1 MTTQPI
7 SSEPGVPFLLERR
20 RFMLVPGLIAV
31 LGALITG
38 AISFVVLMGLTPIA
52 PTDTI
57 VTIATVVNGGFVLLL
72 CGLIGRELMRMVRAR
87 RQGKAASRLHVRI
100 VVLFSIVAALPA
112 LLVAIVAGITLDLGL
127 DRWFEIR
134 TRTIVESS
142 ISVARAYVNE
152 NARNLQGSTLSMAYD
167 LDQQRRLF
175 DLDRTGFGNLM
186 TDQAQ
191 GRALLGAQLLHGD
204 GSPFLKAEVT
214 VDKPL
219 PVPPSDAMTQA
230 QGGNLVFIPPGVTN
244 LVGAIIKLRQLPDTY
259 LYTVRAVDPDVL
271 AALRLMEERSAEYSS
286 LQANRFGLQLA
297 FALLYL
303 GIMLIVLLSA
313 IWTGIGVADRLVRP
327 IRLLMGAADEVS
339 EGNLSVSVPV
349 RVSDGDVGS
358 LSNTFNNMILQLR
371 SQRSELVHAKD
382 VIDERRRFTEAV
394 LSGVTVG
401 VLGVERDG
409 SISMVNPSAERIL
422 SVEQDGI
429 VGRRLDDVFPTI
441 ASIHQAAS
449 MSSRAEYQEDI
460 KLRIR
465 ERDRTLA
472 IRITFSEEAE
482 DAQSSVV
489 TIDDITDLVD
499 AQRSSAWADV
509 ARRIAHEIKN
519 PLTPIQLSAER
530 IRRRYGKRVEDDRE
544 VFDRCIETIV
554 RQVSDIG
561 RMVDEFSTFARMP
574 KPRMEPKDLREALH
588 EAVFMRE
595 MGDHGVT
602 FVSQIADEPML
613 GSFDI
618 RLLSQAFGNLVK
630 NAVEALETA
639 DVDGEITIRAVSDR
653 DGHRVEIIDNGNGF
667 PKEDRDRLL
676 EPYMTTREKGT
687 GLGLAIVRKI
697 IEEHGGTIELDDAP
711 DQPRG
716 AMVRIRLPAD
726 ASGTSTVTLDDA
738 RDEKTDDADPR
749 GSASSDRTLKQA
761 GQA

>member
-1 MTTQPI
+1 MTSQPI
-7 SSEPGVPFLLERR
+7 QSDNEVPFLLERR
-20 RFMLVPGLIAV
+20 RFMLVPGLLAV
-31 LGALITG
+31 VGALVTG
-38 AISFVVLMGLTPIA
+38 AISFVVLMGLTPIE
-52 PTDTI
+52 PSDTI
-57 VTIATVVNGGFVLLL
+57 VTIATIVNSVFVLLL
-72 CGLIGRELMRMVRAR
+72 CVLIGREVLRMVRAR

-100 VVLFSIVAALPA
+100 VLLFSIVAALPA

-167 LDQQRRLF
+167 LDQQRRLY
-175 DLDRTGFGNLM
+175 DLDRTGFQQLM
-186 TDQAQ
+186 TEQAR
-191 GRALLGAQLLHGD
+191 GRSLLGAQLLRPD
-204 GSPFLKAEVT
+204 GTPFLAAQVEV
-214 VDKPL
+214 DRPL
-219 PVPPSDAMTQA
+219 PVPPADALAQA
-230 QGGNLVFIPPGVTN
+230 ADGNLVFIPPGVTN
-244 LVGAIIKLRQLPDTY
+244 LVGAIIQLRQISDAY
-259 LYTVRAVDPDVL
+259 LYTVRAVDPEVI

-286 LQANRFGLQLA
+286 LQSNRFGLQVA
-297 FALLYL
+297 FAILYL

-339 EGNLSVSVPV
+339 EGNLAVSVPV
-349 RVSDGDVGS
+349 RASDGDVGS

-382 VIDERRRFTEAV
+382 VIDERRRFIEAV

-401 VLGVERDG
+401 VIGVERDG
-409 SISMVNPSAERIL
+409 TVSMLNPSAQRIL
-422 SVEQDGI
+422 AVESQRI
-429 VGRRLDDVFPTI
+429 VGRRLTDVFPEI
-441 ASIHQAAS
+441 GRIHRAATTS
-449 MSSRAEYQEDI
+449 HRQEYQEEV

-465 ERDRTLA
+465 QRERALA
-472 IRITFSEEAE
+472 VRITSSEEAE
-482 DAQSSVV
+482 GAQSSVV

-499 AQRSSAWADV
+499 AQRTSAWADV

-544 VFDRCIETIV
+544 VFDRCIETII

-574 KPRMEPKDLREALH
+574 KPRMETIDLREALR

-595 MGDHGVT
+595 MGDHGIDFT
-602 FVSQIADEPML
+602 AEIPNEPML
-613 GSFDI
+613 GAYDI
-618 RLLSQAFGNLVK
+618 RLLSQAFGNIVK
-630 NAVEALETA
+630 NAVESLEAAGTN
-639 DVDGEITIRAVSDR
+639 GGKITIRAEAGTDR
-653 DGHRVEIIDNGNGF
+653 HRIDIIDNGRGF
-667 PKEDRDRLL
+667 PTEDRDRLL

-697 IEEHGGTIELDDAP
+697 IEDHGGTIALDDAP
-711 DQPRG
+711 DQPHG
-716 AMVRIRLPAD
+716 AMVRITLPAVPPSQKAGRQGD
-726 ASGTSTVTLDDA
+726 DTVERTG
-738 RDEKTDDADPR
+738 ETDGIGHP
-749 GSASSDRTLKQA
+749 DRR
-761 GQA
+761 

>member
-1 MTTQPI
+1 MTSQPI
-7 SSEPGVPFLLERR
+7 QSDHEVPFLLERR
-20 RFMLVPGLIAV
+20 RFMLVPGLLAV
-31 LGALITG
+31 VGALVTG
-38 AISFVVLMGLTPIA
+38 AISFVVLMGLTPIE
-52 PTDTI
+52 PSDTI
-57 VTIATVVNGGFVLLL
+57 VTIATIVNSAFVLLL
-72 CGLIGRELMRMVRAR
+72 CVLIGREVLRMVRAR

-100 VVLFSIVAALPA
+100 VLLFSIVAALPA

-167 LDQQRRLF
+167 LDQQRRLY
-175 DLDRTGFGNLM
+175 DLDRTGFQQLM
-186 TDQAQ
+186 TEQAR
-191 GRALLGAQLLHGD
+191 GRSLLGAQLLRPD
-204 GSPFLKAEVT
+204 GTPFLAAQVEV
-214 VDKPL
+214 DRPL
-219 PVPPSDAMTQA
+219 PVPPEDALAQA
-230 QGGNLVFIPPGVTN
+230 ADGNLVFIPPGVTN
-244 LVGAIIKLRQLPDTY
+244 LVGAIIQLRQISDAY
-259 LYTVRAVDPDVL
+259 LYTVRAVDPEVI

-286 LQANRFGLQLA
+286 LQSNRFGLQVA
-297 FALLYL
+297 FAILYL

-327 IRLLMGAADEVS
+327 IRLLMSAADEVS
-339 EGNLSVSVPV
+339 EGNLAVSVPV

-382 VIDERRRFTEAV
+382 VIDERRRFIEAV

-401 VLGVERDG
+401 VIGVERDG
-409 SISMVNPSAERIL
+409 TVSMLNPSAQRIL
-422 SVEQDGI
+422 AVESERI
-429 VGRRLDDVFPTI
+429 VGRRLVDIFPEI
-441 ASIHQAAS
+441 GQIHRAATTS
-449 MSSRAEYQEDI
+449 HRQEYQEEV

-465 ERDRTLA
+465 QRERALA
-472 IRITFSEEAE
+472 VRITSSEEAE
-482 DAQSSVV
+482 GAQSSVV

-499 AQRSSAWADV
+499 AQRTSAWADV

-544 VFDRCIETIV
+544 VFDRCIETII

-574 KPRMEPKDLREALH
+574 KPRMETIDLREALR

-595 MGDHGVT
+595 MGDHGIDFAAEIPT
-602 FVSQIADEPML
+602 EPML
-613 GSFDI
+613 GAYDI

-630 NAVEALETA
+630 NAVESLEAAGTS
-639 DVDGEITIRAVSDR
+639 GGKITIRAEAGTDR
-653 DGHRVEIIDNGNGF
+653 HRIDIIDNGRGF
-667 PKEDRDRLL
+667 PTEDRDRLL

-697 IEEHGGTIELDDAP
+697 IEDHGGTIALDDAP
-711 DQPRG
+711 DQPHG
-716 AMVRIRLPAD
+716 AMVRITLPA
-726 ASGTSTVTLDDA
+726 APPS
-738 RDEKTDDADPR
+738 EKDGRHGDGA
-749 GSASSDRTLKQA
+749 
-761 GQA
+761 

>member
-31 LGALITG
+31 VGALITG

-175 DLDRTGFGNLM
+175 DLDSTGFGNLM
-186 TDQAQ
+186 TDQAK
-191 GRALLGAQLLHGD
+191 GRALLGAQLLHVD
-204 GSPFLKAEVT
+204 GKPFLKAQVPVE
-214 VDKPL
+214 KPL
-219 PVPPSDAMTQA
+219 PVPPTDAMTQA

-244 LVGAIIKLRQLPDTY
+244 LVGAIIKLRQLPNAY

-286 LQANRFGLQLA
+286 LQANRFGLQVA

-401 VLGVERDG
+401 VVGVERNG

-422 SVEQDGI
+422 SVEQEGI
-429 VGRRLDDVFPTI
+429 VGRPLDEVFPTI
-441 ASIHQAAS
+441 GRIHEAAS
-449 MSSRAEYQEDI
+449 LSSRAEYQEDI

-602 FVSQIADEPML
+602 FISQIADVPML

-618 RLLSQAFGNLVK
+618 RLLSQAFGNIVK
-630 NAVEALETA
+630 NAVEALESA
-639 DVDGEITIRAVSDR
+639 DVDGEITIRAVPDG

-711 DQPRG
+711 DRPQG

-726 ASGTSTVTLDDA
+726 SSATTRTMLDDPGSHDSKA
-738 RDEKTDDADPR
+738 TDPR
-749 GSASSDRTLKQA
+749 NSASSETTLKQV

>member
-1 MTTQPI
+1 MMTSQPI
-7 SSEPGVPFLLERR
+7 QSDHEVPFLLERR
-20 RFMLVPGLIAV
+20 RFMLVPGLLAV
-31 LGALITG
+31 VGALVTG
-38 AISFVVLMGLTPIA
+38 AISFVVLMGLTPIE
-52 PTDTI
+52 PSDTI
-57 VTIATVVNGGFVLLL
+57 VTIATIVNSAFVLLL
-72 CGLIGRELMRMVRAR
+72 CVLIGREVLRMVRAR

-100 VVLFSIVAALPA
+100 VLLFSIVAALPA

-167 LDQQRRLF
+167 LDQQRRLY
-175 DLDRTGFGNLM
+175 DLDRTGFQQLM
-186 TDQAQ
+186 TEQAR
-191 GRALLGAQLLHGD
+191 GRSLLGAQLLRPD
-204 GSPFLKAEVT
+204 GTPFLAAEVE
-214 VDKPL
+214 VDRPL
-219 PVPPSDAMTQA
+219 PVPPEDALTQA
-230 QGGNLVFIPPGVTN
+230 ADGNLVFIPPGVTN
-244 LVGAIIKLRQLPDTY
+244 LVGAIIQLRQISDAY
-259 LYTVRAVDPDVL
+259 LYTVRAVDPEVI

-286 LQANRFGLQLA
+286 LQSNRFGLQVA
-297 FALLYL
+297 FAILYL

-327 IRLLMGAADEVS
+327 IRLLMSAADEVS
-339 EGNLSVSVPV
+339 EGNLAVSVPV
-349 RVSDGDVGS
+349 RASDGDVGS

-382 VIDERRRFTEAV
+382 VIDERRRFIEAV

-401 VLGVERDG
+401 VIGIERDG
-409 SISMVNPSAERIL
+409 TVSMLNPSAQRIL
-422 SVEQDGI
+422 AVDSEGI
-429 VGRRLDDVFPTI
+429 VGRRLVDVFPEI
-441 ASIHQAAS
+441 GQIHRAATTS
-449 MSSRAEYQEDI
+449 HRQEYQEEV

-465 ERDRTLA
+465 QRERALA
-472 IRITFSEEAE
+472 VRITSSEEAE
-482 DAQSSVV
+482 GAQSSVV

-499 AQRSSAWADV
+499 AQRTSAWADV

-544 VFDRCIETIV
+544 VFDRCIETII

-574 KPRMEPKDLREALH
+574 KPRMETIDLREALR

-595 MGDHGVT
+595 MGDHGID
-602 FVSQIADEPML
+602 FAAEIPSQPML
-613 GSFDI
+613 GAYDI

-630 NAVEALETA
+630 NAVESLEAAGTS
-639 DVDGEITIRAVSDR
+639 GGKITIRAEAGADR
-653 DGHRVEIIDNGNGF
+653 HRIDIIDNGRGF
-667 PKEDRDRLL
+667 PTEDRDRLL

-697 IEEHGGTIELDDAP
+697 IEDHGGTIALDDAP
-711 DQPRG
+711 DQPHG
-716 AMVRIRLPAD
+716 AMVRITLPAAPPSEKD
-726 ASGTSTVTLDDA
+726 GRLGDETVERTG
-738 RDEKTDDADPR
+738 ETNGIGHP
-749 GSASSDRTLKQA
+749 DRR
-761 GQA
+761 

>member
-1 MTTQPI
+1 M
-7 SSEPGVPFLLERR
+7 ERR

-31 LGALITG
+31 VGALITG

-57 VTIATVVNGGFVLLL
+57 VTIATIVNGAFVVLL
-72 CGLIGRELMRMVRAR
+72 CVLIGREVLRMVRAR
-87 RQGKAASRLHVRI
+87 RQGRAASRLHVRI
-100 VVLFSIVAALPA
+100 VALFSIVAALPA
-112 LLVAIVAGITLDLGL
+112 LLVAIVAGVTLDLGL

-175 DLDRTGFGNLM
+175 DLDQNGFENLM
-186 TDQAQ
+186 TDQAK
-191 GRALLGAQLLHGD
+191 GRSLLGAQILRAD
-204 GSPFLKAEVT
+204 GTPFLRADVAVER
-214 VDKPL
+214 PL
-219 PVPPSDAMTQA
+219 PVPPEDALQRA
-230 QGGNLVFIPPGVTN
+230 ADGNLVFIPPGVTN
-244 LVGAIIKLRQLPDTY
+244 LVGAIIKLRQLPNSY
-259 LYTVRAVDPDVL
+259 LYTVRAVDPEVL
-271 AALRLMEERSAEYSS
+271 DALRLMEERSAEYSS
-286 LQANRFGLQLA
+286 LQANRLGLQVA

-339 EGNLSVSVPV
+339 SGNLAVSVPV
-349 RVSDGDVGS
+349 RTSDGDVGS

-401 VLGVERDG
+401 VIGVERDG
-409 SISMVNPSAERIL
+409 SVSMLNPSAERIL
-422 SVEQDGI
+422 YVDAKAV
-429 VGRRLDDVFPTI
+429 VGRSLIETFPTI
-441 ASIHQAAS
+441 GQVFEAATA
-449 MSSRAEYQEDI
+449 SSRPEFQEQV

-465 ERDRTLA
+465 DRERVLA
-472 IRITFSEEAE
+472 IRITSSEESEGAR
-482 DAQSSVV
+482 SSVV

-530 IRRRYGKRVEDDRE
+530 IRRRYGKRIEDDRE
-544 VFDRCIETIV
+544 VFDRCIETII

-574 KPRMEPKDLREALH
+574 KPRMEPKDLREALR

-595 MGDHGVT
+595 MGDHGIS
-602 FVSQIADEPML
+602 FVAEIPDEPLL

-630 NAVEALETA
+630 NAVESLETA
-639 DVDGEITIRAVSDR
+639 EVADGQIRIRAVPGR
-653 DGHRVEIIDNGNGF
+653 ERHLVEISDNGRGF
-667 PKEDRDRLL
+667 PREDRDRLL

-711 DQPRG
+711 DQPQG
-716 AMVRIRLPAD
+716 AMVRITLPAD
-726 ASGTSTVTLDDA
+726 GFAYADIRENAGT
-738 RDEKTDDADPR
+738 
-749 GSASSDRTLKQA
+749 
-761 GQA
+761 